1 MRTRVLPGLPLPD
14 LRTLLRNPVS
24 LLDCFTEAGIRLQ
37 RETAAVLAAIHALPR
52 LVMAL
57 ERLVPA
63 GDALGKLAKTTATL
77 EALARDT
84 RHLPQTEGQLHALH
98 EQVVAVACDL
108 RAMEPEIERLAENA
122 ASLDR
127 SIQLLTRAFSPLQ
140 SSVLQDGT
148 RDDRRRAPRTTGK
161 TTPRATKR
169 R

>member
-1 MRTRVLPGLPLPD
+1 MRTRGLPGLPD
-14 LRTLLRNPVS
+14 LRTLLRNPVA
-24 LLDCFTEAGIRLQ
+24 LLGGLTAAGTRLQ

-52 LVMAL
+52 LVVAL
-57 ERLVPA
+57 ERLGPA
-63 GDALGKLAKTTATL
+63 GDALGKLAETTATL

-108 RAMEPEIERLAENA
+108 RALEPEIEQLAETA

-127 SIQLLTRAFSPLQ
+127 SIQVLSRAFSPLQ
-140 SSVLQDGT
+140 SSVLQDGA
-148 RDDRRRAPRTTGK
+148 RDDRRATTRK
-161 TTPRATKR
+161 TSQAAPRATKR